1 MNLLMLGLIAKAAQE
16 QNRGYR
22 RRSSRKREQSPKSSS
37 SHSSTTYSE
46 MEYLYG
52 VIAEDPALREVFQ
65 AIAKKGEEIDDM
77 DAEAIRKEVEAGLK
91 AQAEK
96 GKKIEE
102 KIKELAELGVVLE
115 VDKRP
120 YNYDTVAM
128 GVKVLDSEE
137 RSAFENKGEYAYKD
151 KLYPKVFE
159 GLLLKKDLFT
169 PENRDHNPFESS
181 YMSWKERNPDIDE
194 QIRKAEKE
202 VEKWERKL
210 QSNWGDDYKK
220 EQKLKIA
227 RGNLYSLKD
236 RKEQGETYRVQYE
249 AFAKLTP
256 EQKDKIVEYLELLE
270 DAQKSGKDVEANVKK
285 YNAIYER
292 AYYYSDTEKSIE
304 ERRKWPRAVEGL
316 IEDGVLSEDLL
327 DAVDSIL
334 SQEELGYEKYSEGLG
349 YYSSA
354 NSGLHKKFRQVVDWY
369 YGERKERIL
378 TKALQRKEAAYKALI
393 DENKRLCEAA
403 GLVDKAEELEGQ
415 DPNNVKK
422 GDEKNGE

>member
-1 MNLLMLGLIAKAAQE
+1 
-16 QNRGYR
+16 
-22 RRSSRKREQSPKSSS
+22 
-37 SHSSTTYSE
+37 
-46 MEYLYG
+46 
-52 VIAEDPALREVFQ
+52 
-65 AIAKKGEEIDDM
+65 M

-137 RSAFENKGEYAYKD
+137 RSAFGNKGEYAYKD

-159 GLLLKKDLFT
+159 GLLLKKDLFI

-256 EQKDKIVEYLELLE
+256 EQKDKIVEYFELLE
-270 DAQKSGKDVEANVKK
+270 DAQRSGKDVEANVKK